1 MTDKVDLAL
10 YIYGAIMAISTIG
23 VSVGYMQLPAYIAVT
38 GGASAALTLIMKMI
52 KDASCENCEYKKQY
66 LNQKASEN

>member
-23 VSVGYMQLPAYIAVT
+23 VSIGYMQLPAYIAVT

-52 KDASCENCEYKKQY
+52 KDASCDSCEYKKQA
-66 LNQKASEN
+66 LQKPSTN